1 MQEITLIGSQ
11 MQIRTLQVKSQRLHL
26 LLTEILEPRE
36 SKKDF
41 NNLNTKEAAAREK
54 TEAKL
59 RMSV

>member
-11 MQIRTLQVKSQRLHL
+11 MQIRTLQVKFQRLRL

-36 SKKDF
+36 SEKDF

>member
-1 MQEITLIGSQ
+1 
-11 MQIRTLQVKSQRLHL
+11 MQIRTLQVKFQRLHL

-36 SKKDF
+36 SEKDF

>member
-11 MQIRTLQVKSQRLHL
+11 MQIRTLQVKFQRLHL

-36 SKKDF
+36 SEKDF